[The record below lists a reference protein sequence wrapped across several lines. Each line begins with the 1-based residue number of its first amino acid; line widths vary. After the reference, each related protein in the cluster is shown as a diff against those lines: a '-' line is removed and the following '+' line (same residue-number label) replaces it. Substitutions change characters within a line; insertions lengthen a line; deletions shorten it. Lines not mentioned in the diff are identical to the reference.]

1 MIFSA
6 FKIIREAYYQQL
18 ETRGDKTDPEL
29 SSWLEWREKNKPS
42 KPLLVSVNRPP
53 QAFSLTS
60 AGRQVGSVKTPASAS
75 QTTAP
80 PVSKQQVMMILMM
93 MMMILMILMIL
104 IITMM
109 MQVVLPTRP
118 LPVSNTS
125 TSLTNSSVASV
136 KLPTSPVIS
145 SLPLGRYR

>member
-75 QTTAP
+75 QTPAP
-80 PVSKQQVMMILMM
+80 PVSKQQVMMM
-93 MMMILMILMIL
+93 MMMIMI
-104 IITMM
+104 MM
-109 MQVVLPTRP
+109 MMGL
-118 LPVSNTS
+118 
-125 TSLTNSSVASV
+125 
-136 KLPTSPVIS
+136 
-145 SLPLGRYR
+145 LGR